1 MCELRRSSSS
11 TSGLLVLRAAMAAS
25 KKKAAFSAVGARS
38 SLWFWSCRG
47 KGGGGER
54 VRTGLR
60 RAKET
65 IKRRRERTDVKRI
78 LKREDTQRRGKATNW
93 TQACNSCPLDSVSGA
108 IKTADMH
115 MEGGGLGAVMAEQRF
130 SEHGCDDRGSG
141 WLRDCR
147 GNEVGRNVRAG
158 P

>member
-1 MCELRRSSSS
+1 M
-11 TSGLLVLRAAMAAS
+11 LRAAMAAS

-47 KGGGGER
+47 EGGGER

-78 LKREDTQRRGKATNW
+78 LKREDTQRRRKATNW

-115 MEGGGLGAVMAEQRF
+115 MEGGGLGAVMAEQEAPGA
-130 SEHGCDDRGSG
+130 SLNMDVMIAA
-141 WLRDCR
+141 
-147 GNEVGRNVRAG
+147 VGG
-158 P
+158 